1 LPGRWQPT
9 AEASHDAERHA
20 QRFDRLRR
28 EVEAANRRARS
39 WLYVGLAVLAGGA
52 AVAAMA
58 ISDPLLAWVG
68 LS

>member
-1 LPGRWQPT
+1 
-9 AEASHDAERHA
+9 
-20 QRFDRLRR
+20 
-28 EVEAANRRARS
+28 
-39 WLYVGLAVLAGGA
+39 VGLAVLAGGA